1 MSASSSPGSSPA
13 KPSSKAQLPASVANA
28 SLEELQKL
36 FVDSLKKLKARD
48 RRIAE
53 LSASNEGLQN
63 QASQKEKASQQQL
76 QQQLESALHEAEE
89 AGRRASDAEQQFEGM
104 YKQYTAQQQ
113 QIDEAAAEK
122 AVQSEQM
129 ASLKEVLRTLALE
142 KDTAGKVSIIV
153 LFYCAQASHHQ
164 AMNS

>member
-1 MSASSSPGSSPA
+1 MSASSSPSSSPA

-53 LSASNEGLQN
+53 LSASNESLSN
-63 QASQKEKASQQQL
+63 QASSKENASKQLL
-76 QQQLESALHEAEE
+76 QQQLESALQEAEE
-89 AGRRASDAEQQFEGM
+89 AQRRATDAEQQFEGM
-104 YKQYTAQQQ
+104 YKQCTVQQQ
-113 QIDEAAAEK
+113 QIDDAAAEK
-122 AVQSEQM
+122 AVHSEQM

-142 KDTAGKVSIIV
+142 KDTAGKVSRTALICFAFDCQMI
-153 LFYCAQASHHQ
+153 
-164 AMNS
+164 